1 MRNAPIFITLSALAF
16 LTWYL
21 MDMFALMFEPDL
33 IKGFFLGLLLLG
45 TFAWLI
51 YIEDRK

>member
-1 MRNAPIFITLSALAF
+1 MRNALIFITLSALAF

-21 MDMFALMFEPDL
+21 MDMFVLVIEPDL
-33 IKGFFLGLLLLG
+33 IKGFFLVLLLLG

-51 YIEDRK
+51 YIEGRK